1 MFGTYF
7 KTSLWVLP
15 WFLLPVICYV
25 FFIFGIDPYYIQIH
39 TIASKVVYLN
49 FPELNY
55 RWGTFAE
62 QSVRISLIVALAVNV
77 LLLLIVPPAIGGA
90 DHRIKRI
97 EFYIGFFI
105 NIGLS
110 FCLPLYFFWTFGL
123 DPTTFGIMIGLQAVM
138 SLVTFIVGSRFV
150 SPAYKRA
157 FWFAG

>member
-7 KTSLWVLP
+7 KTSLWALP
-15 WFLLPVICYV
+15 WLLIPVACYV
-25 FFIFGIDPYYIQIH
+25 FFVIGIDPYYIQDNTYAEH
-39 TIASKVVYLN
+39 VVGYN
-49 FPELNY
+49 
-55 RWGTFAE
+55 WGEYAE
-62 QSVRISLIVALAVNV
+62 QSARVSLIVSLVVHV
-77 LLLLIVPPAIGGA
+77 LLLLIVPSAIGGA
-90 DHRIKRI
+90 DPRVKRI

-123 DPTTFGIMIGLQAVM
+123 DGTTFGIMIGLQTLM

-150 SPAYKRA
+150 APAYRRA